1 MINNNYFSI
10 PDLKKIII
18 IGACPNIDE
27 IIRINKKLKIQTII
41 VTSKNQKKFFSKNI
55 KLNLFDDLDNSKFH
69 KFVKENCK
77 IDNTIFLSISSM
89 FIFSL
94 KTINFLNGNLIN
106 YFPSR
111 LPYDAGRG
119 GFSWH
124 IMREDRI
131 LNNSFHIIDKD
142 MNTGPIIINDAK
154 IFPSNCKVPLDYENF
169 KWDEMNKLYAYFIKK
184 VKNGDKF
191 FLTEQANTIGRFNPA
206 LNTLINGFIDWN
218 MKSYDLY
225 NFINAFDEPH
235 GGASTYIN
243 NKKIGKVF
251 IKNVHLHG
259 GDTNNHPYFSGI
271 ISRHDKDWI
280 TVCTSGKHMLLIEK
294 VLNENGENI
303 IKLLKPGD
311 RFFTPSELI
320 EKSKIENINYKP

>member
-10 PDLKKIII
+10 PDLKKIVI

-41 VTSKNQKKFFSKNI
+41 VTSKNQKKFFRKNI

-131 LNNSFHIIDKD
+131 LNNLFHIIDKD

-235 GGASTYIN
+235 SGASTYIN

-251 IKNVHLHG
+251 IKKVHLHG

-271 ISRHDKDWI
+271 ISRHDKDSI
-280 TVCTSGKHMLLIEK
+280 TVCT
-294 VLNENGENI
+294 
-303 IKLLKPGD
+303 
-311 RFFTPSELI
+311 
-320 EKSKIENINYKP
+320 